1 MEISGPTFLNTLV
14 LLGALQGFIVC
25 ILLFLSRKNRQAN
38 SLLGA
43 LLLLISLA
51 SLNIYLLETR
61 FFLSSKAWRVI
72 GAAVPFIV
80 TMPIGPLLYFYIRS
94 SLNHN
99 FKLTRKD
106 YFHFTPAFLDII
118 PNVVAVMYAIVTGAD
133 MTNTNS
139 FWKVFT
145 DEYNIYIDIP
155 RWISVS
161 AYLILSIRFLRISN
175 NLVEIHQ
182 YGWLKQLT
190 HIFLGFQIIWFAH
203 LIPYIMPMYRH
214 ALLEQVGWYPVYIPL
229 TVLVYWLGIQG
240 YFSSQTAYSVKK
252 VSTSSL
258 SPEIISAVVVA
269 LQNAMGSSR
278 LYLSPSLNLSSVAS
292 HLSVPPKT
300 ISAVLNQH
308 MKKSFNEFV
317 NHYRIEEFKKRVGSL
332 EYEHLT
338 ITGLAFECGFN
349 SQATFQRTFKQSTGM
364 SPSEFLLQKGSL
376 KTYA

>member
-72 GAAVPFIV
+72 GTAVPFIV

-106 YFHFTPAFLDII
+106 YLHFTPALLDII

-229 TVLVYWLGIQG
+229 TVLVYWLGIKG

>member
-72 GAAVPFIV
+72 GTAVPFIV

-106 YFHFTPAFLDII
+106 YLHFTPALLDII

>member
-72 GAAVPFIV
+72 GTAVPFIV

-106 YFHFTPAFLDII
+106 YLHFTPALLDII

-278 LYLSPSLNLSSVAS
+278 LYLSPSLNLNSVAS

>member
-72 GAAVPFIV
+72 GTAVPFIV

-106 YFHFTPAFLDII
+106 YLHFTPALLDII

-161 AYLILSIRFLRISN
+161 AYLMLSIRFLRISN

-229 TVLVYWLGIQG
+229 TVLVYWLGIKG

-278 LYLSPSLNLSSVAS
+278 LYLSPSLNLNSVAS

>member
-1 MEISGPTFLNTLV
+1 MEISGSTFLNTLV

-72 GAAVPFIV
+72 GTAVPFIV

-106 YFHFTPAFLDII
+106 YLHFTPALLDII

-229 TVLVYWLGIQG
+229 TVLVYWLGIKG

-278 LYLSPSLNLSSVAS
+278 LYLSPSLNLNSVAS

>member
-1 MEISGPTFLNTLV
+1 MEISGSTFLNTLV

-72 GAAVPFIV
+72 GTAVPFIV

-106 YFHFTPAFLDII
+106 YLHFTPALLDII

-229 TVLVYWLGIQG
+229 TVLVYWLGIKG

-258 SPEIISAVVVA
+258 SPE
-269 LQNAMGSSR
+269 
-278 LYLSPSLNLSSVAS
+278 AS
-292 HLSVPPKT
+292 
-300 ISAVLNQH
+300 
-308 MKKSFNEFV
+308 
-317 NHYRIEEFKKRVGSL
+317 
-332 EYEHLT
+332 
-338 ITGLAFECGFN
+338 
-349 SQATFQRTFKQSTGM
+349 
-364 SPSEFLLQKGSL
+364 
-376 KTYA
+376 

>member
-1 MEISGPTFLNTLV
+1 MEISGSTFLNTLV

-72 GAAVPFIV
+72 GTAVPFIV

-229 TVLVYWLGIQG
+229 TVLVYWLGIKG

-300 ISAVLNQH
+300 ISAVLSQH

>member
-72 GAAVPFIV
+72 GTAVPFIV

-106 YFHFTPAFLDII
+106 YLHFTPALLDII

-229 TVLVYWLGIQG
+229 TVLVYWLGIKG

-278 LYLSPSLNLSSVAS
+278 LYLSPSLNLNSVAS

>member
-72 GAAVPFIV
+72 GTAVPFIV

-106 YFHFTPAFLDII
+106 YLHFTPALLDII

-229 TVLVYWLGIQG
+229 TALVYWLGIKG

-317 NHYRIEEFKKRVGSL
+317 NHYRIEEFKKKAGSL

>member
-1 MEISGPTFLNTLV
+1 MEISGSTFLNTLV

-72 GAAVPFIV
+72 GTAVPFIV

-229 TVLVYWLGIQG
+229 TVLVYWLGIKG

>member
-1 MEISGPTFLNTLV
+1 MEISGSTFLNTLV

-72 GAAVPFIV
+72 GTAVPFIV

-106 YFHFTPAFLDII
+106 YLHFTPALLDII

-229 TVLVYWLGIQG
+229 TVLVYWLGIKG

>member
-72 GAAVPFIV
+72 GTAVPFIV